1 MSNLKDLKDLDKSAR
16 LLIKQFD
23 GTIDSDG
30 DFELRN
36 TNRIDIAQV
45 KAEKYLDKKEI
56 PYKNIGFD
64 SKEDRIPS
72 TIWFKMPD
80 FLRCMPDMFVYV
92 KDTFHF
98 LEIKGCRDSVKF
110 KIDDLHQYN
119 LWNGIAPVLMFIY
132 STKYD
137 KNYLLNLEL
146 IWDNLHNGEWGRY
159 NDNNKLYI
167 DIPCD
172 KLSNYERE

>member
-36 TNRIDIAQV
+36 TNRIDIAQI

-119 LWNGIAPVLMFIY
+119 LWNGIAPVLIFIY

>member
-45 KAEKYLDKKEI
+45 KAEEYLDKKEI

-146 IWDNLHNGEWGRY
+146 IWDNLHNGKWGRY

>member
-36 TNRIDIAQV
+36 TNRVDIAQV
-45 KAEKYLDKKEI
+45 KAEEYLDKKEI

-146 IWDNLHNGEWGRY
+146 IWDNLHNGKWGRY

>member
-1 MSNLKDLKDLDKSAR
+1 
-16 LLIKQFD
+16 
-23 GTIDSDG
+23 
-30 DFELRN
+30 
-36 TNRIDIAQV
+36 
-45 KAEKYLDKKEI
+45 
-56 PYKNIGFD
+56 
-64 SKEDRIPS
+64 
-72 TIWFKMPD
+72 
-80 FLRCMPDMFVYV
+80 
-92 KDTFHF
+92 
-98 LEIKGCRDSVKF
+98 
-110 KIDDLHQYN
+110 
-119 LWNGIAPVLMFIY
+119 MFIY

>member
-45 KAEKYLDKKEI
+45 KAEEYLDKKEI

-172 KLSNYERE
+172 KLSN